1 MPRLKPMK
9 KEEVM
14 ELLDTLNGAT
24 KIGKSSDGSRI
35 HIRYRKF
42 TKDTALSV
50 QERERAKDLKIK
62 DDRYTGRL
70 DRVYKSGSGDTIMTM
85 LVELERDHKYRSF
98 NLDKGEL
105 ITIAVLGN

>member
-1 MPRLKPMK
+1 MK

-24 KIGKSSDGSRI
+24 KIGKTNDGSRI